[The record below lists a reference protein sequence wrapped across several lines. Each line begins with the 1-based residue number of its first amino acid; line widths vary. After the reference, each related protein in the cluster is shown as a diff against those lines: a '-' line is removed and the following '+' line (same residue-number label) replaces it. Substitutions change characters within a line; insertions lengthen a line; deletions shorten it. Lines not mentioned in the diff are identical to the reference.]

1 MTDIRY
7 IALALVLLLASGCG
21 SSRFS
26 YDGESF
32 PDPPERTV
40 FSGRDFH
47 PDPARRLGRAEISG
61 DYDRCSP
68 EELKEKLL
76 AEAGRRGADTV
87 TIVSDAIDDCGE
99 NSRDL
104 FPEDEL
110 IADPGRPQQIVR
122 HYRRTIRA
130 DFYRE
135 KR

>member
-1 MTDIRY
+1 MKNICF
-7 IALALVLLLASGCG
+7 IALALALLPAFGCC

-26 YDGESF
+26 YEGECC
-32 PDPPERTV
+32 PEPPERTV
-40 FSGRDFH
+40 FAGRDFR
-47 PDPARRLGRAEISG
+47 PDPAHRLGRAEISG

-68 EELKEKLL
+68 EELKERLL

-87 TIVSDAIDDCGE
+87 VIVAYEIDDCGE

-110 IADPGRPQQIVR
+110 ISDPGRPQQTVR

-130 DFYRE
+130 DLYRE

>member
-1 MTDIRY
+1 MKNVY
-7 IALALVLLLASGCG
+7 FIALALALLPAFGCC

-26 YDGESF
+26 YEGETF
-32 PDPPERTV
+32 PEPPGKTV
-40 FSGRDFH
+40 FAGSDFKS
-47 PDPARRLGRAEISG
+47 DPANRLGRAEISG

-76 AEAGRRGADTV
+76 AEAKRRGADTV
-87 TIVSDAIDDCGE
+87 VILTYEIDDCGE

-110 IADPGRPQQIVR
+110 ISDPGRPQQTVR